1 MTLTDL
7 ARQLRP
13 LIERAAASL
22 DDADALQGVQLFPRW
37 RAGISVEVGQRY
49 QHGGILYKGLQAHT
63 TQEGWEPDKTPA
75 LWAAVA
81 ADPQQGTLDNPIP
94 AVRGMEYTYG
104 LYYSDGGTVYL
115 CKRTGE
121 EDGGTVILQYLP
133 HELVGQYFE
142 EVTENE

>member
-1 MTLTDL
+1 MTLTEL

-13 LIERAAASL
+13 LMEKAAASL
-22 DDADALQGVQLFPRW
+22 DDADALQGVQLFPHW
-37 RAGISVEVGQRY
+37 RAGIAVAAGQRY
-49 QHGGILYKGLQAHT
+49 QYSGALYKVQQAHT
-63 TQEGWEPDKTPA
+63 TQEGWEPPATPA
-75 LWAAVA
+75 LWVAVA
-81 ADPQQGTLDNPIP
+81 ADPQQGTVDNPIP

-104 LYYSDGGTVYL
+104 LYYSDGGKVYL

>member
-1 MTLTDL
+1 MTLTEL

-13 LIERAAASL
+13 LIEQAAASL

-37 RAGISVEVGQRY
+37 RAGISAAVGQRY
-49 QHGGILYKGLQAHT
+49 QHGGVLYKVRKAHT
-63 TQEGWEPDKTPA
+63 AQEGWEPDKTPA

-104 LYYSDGGTVYL
+104 LYYSDGEKVYL

-121 EDGGTVILQYLP
+121 EDGGTVVLQYLP

-142 EVTENE
+142 EVETT

>member
-13 LIERAAASL
+13 LMEKAAASL
-22 DDADALQGVQLFPRW
+22 DDADALKGVQLFPRW
-37 RAGISVEVGQRY
+37 RAGLAVQVDERY
-49 QHGGILYKGLQAHT
+49 QYSGTLYKVQQAHT
-63 TQEGWEPDKTPA
+63 TQEGWELPATPA
-75 LWAAVA
+75 LWVAVA
-81 ADPQQGTLDNPIP
+81 ADPQQGTVDTPIP

-104 LYYSDGGTVYL
+104 LYYSDGGKVYL

-121 EDGGTVILQYLP
+121 EEGGTVVLQYLP

-142 EVTENE
+142 EVKST

>member
-1 MTLTDL
+1 MTLTEL

-13 LIERAAASL
+13 LMEKAAASL

-37 RAGISVEVGQRY
+37 RAGLAVQVDERY
-49 QHGGILYKGLQAHT
+49 QYSSTLYKVQQAHT
-63 TQEGWEPDKTPA
+63 TQEGWEPPATPA

-104 LYYSDGGTVYL
+104 LYYSDGGKVYL

-121 EDGGTVILQYLP
+121 EDGGTVVLQYLP
-133 HELVGQYFE
+133 HELVGHYFE
-142 EVTENE
+142 EVKAT

>member
-1 MTLTDL
+1 MTLTEL

-13 LIERAAASL
+13 LMEKAAASL
-22 DDADALQGVQLFPRW
+22 DDADALKGVQLFPRW
-37 RAGISVEVGQRY
+37 RAGLAVQVDERY
-49 QHGGILYKGLQAHT
+49 QYSGTLYKVQQAHT
-63 TQEGWEPDKTPA
+63 TQEGWEPPATPA

-81 ADPQQGTLDNPIP
+81 ADPQQGTVDNPIP

-104 LYYSDGGTVYL
+104 LYYSDGGKVYL

-121 EDGGTVILQYLP
+121 EEGGTVVLQYLP

-142 EVTENE
+142 EVKST

>member
-13 LIERAAASL
+13 LIEQAAASL
-22 DDADALQGVQLFPRW
+22 PDEDAVQGVQLFPRW
-37 RAGISVEVGQRY
+37 RAGLAVQVDERY
-49 QHGGILYKGLQAHT
+49 QYSGVLYKVQQAHT
-63 TQEGWEPDKTPA
+63 TQEGWEPPATPA

-81 ADPQQGTLDNPIP
+81 ADPQQGTVDAPIP

-104 LYYSDGGTVYL
+104 LYYSDGGKVYL

-121 EDGGTVILQYLP
+121 EDGGTVVLQYLP

-142 EVTENE
+142 EVKTT

>member
-1 MTLTDL
+1 MTLTEL

-13 LIERAAASL
+13 LMEKAAASL
-22 DDADALQGVQLFPRW
+22 DDADALKGVQLFPRW
-37 RAGISVEVGQRY
+37 RAGLAVQVDERY
-49 QHGGILYKGLQAHT
+49 QHEGVLYRAQQAHI
-63 TQEGWEPDKTPA
+63 TQEGWEPPATPA
-75 LWAAVA
+75 LWVAVA
-81 ADPQQGTLDNPIP
+81 ADPQQGTVDNPIP

-121 EDGGTVILQYLP
+121 EDGGTVVLQYLP

-142 EVTENE
+142 EVKAT

>member
-1 MTLTDL
+1 MTLTEL
-7 ARQLRP
+7 ALQLRP

-104 LYYSDGGTVYL
+104 LYYSDGGKVYL

-121 EDGGTVILQYLP
+121 EEGGTVVLQYLP

-142 EVTENE
+142 EVKST